1 MGIPVK
7 LGLKNNKQKEYVP
20 VSVERGK
27 YCLRPSVEEGFSGEL
42 ESTLRQE
49 IEASIKCLT
58 RIYGIIHLT
67 TWRQVEREKTQVS
80 FK

>member
-49 IEASIKCLT
+49 IEASIKGLT
-58 RIYGIIHLT
+58 SIYSIIH
-67 TWRQVEREKTQVS
+67 
-80 FK
+80 